1 MYFVIFITG
10 ILALLW
16 FTFGSSLEFNYK
28 SKKTKDIVSIAS
40 LILKD
45 WNEGGLTT
53 EKLDNTAYNNNM
65 CILIQDADGYTVYS
79 YDMMANNCLIH
90 STAGRQQLYKYRAAA
105 AESSPGITAC
115 RLPFSSLAASSFC
128 GFGVASSMTKAPTGA
143 SSTCSRLTSANHA
156 LPVASAP

>member
-16 FTFGSSLEFNYK
+16 FTFGVSLELNYK

-40 LILKD
+40 YILKG
-45 WNEGGLTT
+45 WNEDGLTT
-53 EKLDNTAYNNNM
+53 EKLDNTAYDNNM

-90 STAGRQQLYKYRAAA
+90 GVYSLNLFKYRNKAL
-105 AESSPGITAC
+105 SSSNGYY
-115 RLPFSSLAASSFC
+115 
-128 GFGVASSMTKAPTGA
+128 
-143 SSTCSRLTSANHA
+143 
-156 LPVASAP
+156 